1 MRGLPPLQALLLLV
15 TLAALGVAGK
25 RYIGMRDTVYQVAPT
40 TLESTEH
47 DSTEAEIEFV
57 FSSPPASY
65 TLTQPSHNG
74 QEDKVLF
81 TISNPTQNPCYNTVK
96 LISHQ
101 ATTYWLDVV
110 WAEDSIDDAHHFVQ
124 IYISPV
130 HGENKRISFFSRSKN
145 LNETF
150 DYSTGDHHHE

>member
-25 RYIGMRDTVYQVAPT
+25 RYIGMENTVYQVAPIT
-40 TLESTEH
+40 AENTAH
-47 DSTEAEIEFV
+47 DFTEAEIEFV

-74 QEDKVLF
+74 QDDKVLLS
-81 TISNPTQNPCYNTVK
+81 ISNATENPCYETVR

-110 WAEDSIDDAHHFVQ
+110 WAEDNIDDAHHFVQ
-124 IYISPV
+124 ICISPV
-130 HGENKRISFFSRSKN
+130 HGENKRFSFFSRSKN

-150 DYSTGDHHHE
+150 EYSTGDHHHE